1 MLLVLG
7 VAAAGCQAPTPLE
20 SSPQWV
26 RELVAA
32 LERQPVA
39 NPPAFLAQYIYRG
52 DTTYYL
58 PSRCCDIQS
67 QVFDRF
73 GTVICAADGGITGE
87 GDGRCPDYFTERR
100 EERII
105 WRDSRGRS

>member
-1 MLLVLG
+1 MA
-7 VAAAGCQAPTPLE
+7 VAE
-20 SSPQWV
+20 
-26 RELVAA
+26 
-32 LERQPVA
+32 
-39 NPPAFLAQYIYRG
+39 
-52 DTTYYL
+52 
-58 PSRCCDIQS
+58 S